1 MTEPSEV
8 ATVDLELEKFQ
19 VNEVDRYFND
29 YEESQ
34 ILFRSTVDPEPDKV
48 EVKVVFNENEE
59 SQSLLRPSVIPNL
72 SRVVPPNPLDSP
84 GPLVK
89 ESFVK
94 TNSPVSGDSPR
105 SS

>member
-48 EVKVVFNENEE
+48 EV
-59 SQSLLRPSVIPNL
+59 SL
-72 SRVVPPNPLDSP
+72 
-84 GPLVK
+84 
-89 ESFVK
+89 F
-94 TNSPVSGDSPR
+94 
-105 SS
+105 